1 MHSVTTIFHWP
12 ITARALGRWEKWF
25 PWTIVIL
32 SPPEAHFCEIRVLAQ
47 WNVISV
53 WNFWHTL
60 NAATWFI
67 CNKKVCIITSLK
79 REISKKICIK
89 FCMEAY
95 SFPSCMVYT
104 AQGSS
109 IRENVYHLILNCSI
123 HVSITSLKKCLVT
136 EIKNLLFFVANDRC
150 FSL

>member
-25 PWTIVIL
+25 PWTVVIL
-32 SPPEAHFCEIRVLAQ
+32 SPPEAHFCAIRVLAQ

-67 CNKKVCIITSLK
+67 CNKKVCVITSLK
-79 REISKKICIK
+79 REVSKKSVSSSVWRRLVFQVAWFIQHRVRLLRKMCITW
-89 FCMEAY
+89 Y
-95 SFPSCMVYT
+95 QLLYT
-104 AQGSS
+104 
-109 IRENVYHLILNCSI
+109 CI
-123 HVSITSLKKCLVT
+123 HNIIQRKLVT
-136 EIKNLLFFVANDRC
+136 VIRNLLFFVANDRC
-150 FSL
+150 LSQ